1 MIAPHP
7 LVDAQFANE
16 NYVLGV
22 SNDATYQWDVRM
34 WRMLDSR
41 RDCLANTKLWINGDT
56 IAVGSKLGIV
66 RLAKI
71 SEGLKQFAEISNL
84 VTHVTTL

>member
-1 MIAPHP
+1 M
-7 LVDAQFANE
+7 F
-16 NYVLGV
+16 GV

-41 RDCLANTKLWINGDT
+41 RDCLANTKLWTHGDT
-56 IAVGSKLGIV
+56 VAVGSKLGIV
-66 RLAKI
+66 RLATI